1 MAVEESAARAVTSYG
16 VHQPTLSQEA
26 QFIAARQVQLPDP
39 SSWAAVRDPAD
50 SSATWCL
57 CAVKPGSRPPVL
69 EVVTTGAGGVGG
81 LVAELDPKRV
91 LYAGLAFAGAED
103 VDDTRSAAST
113 ASTRFV
119 AIVWVGGEAG
129 MMDKARAATQ
139 AVDAVKYFAPFDAEM
154 EANDASEVTAATIT
168 AKLEEAAAAA
178 VAAAEAA
185 VAAEAAA
192 AKVTAEE
199 KVAADT
205 AEAVTAVAAVAIA
218 DNAGGETKGDKT
230 EG

>member
-1 MAVEESAARAVTSYG
+1 MAAEESATRAVTSYG

-113 ASTRFV
+113 TSTRFV
-119 AIVWVGGEAG
+119 AIVWVGAEAG

-185 VAAEAAA
+185 EAAVAAA

-199 KVAADT
+199 KVAAET
-205 AEAVTAVAAVAIA
+205 AEAVAAVAAVAIA